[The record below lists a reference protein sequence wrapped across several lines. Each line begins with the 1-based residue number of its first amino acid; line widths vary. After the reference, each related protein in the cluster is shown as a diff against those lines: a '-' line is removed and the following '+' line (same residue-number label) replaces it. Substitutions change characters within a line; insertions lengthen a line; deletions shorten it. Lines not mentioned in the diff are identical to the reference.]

1 MEKVPLLL
9 QQQLHLGMLQ
19 AGRVSAL
26 PPPQDG
32 PSPWGSTAHGGSGV
46 PDKGQNP
53 GSTSAQHQHSPGSH
67 SSSLRHSHAQPQH
80 LPLVQGCPSAS
91 SDHGRMAAQPPRHT
105 GDTSSNPHPRACR
118 EQLLSPQG
126 PHTHPQHGDHGGVSE
141 TPILILEV
149 VSLRP
154 LVPLADLPQL
164 HCLIWGGERRALP
177 PELP

>member
-1 MEKVPLLL
+1 MEEVLLL
-9 QQQLHLGMLQ
+9 QHLGMLQ

-26 PPPQDG
+26 PPQWDG
-32 PSPWGSTAHGGSGV
+32 PSPWGTRQGTEPWQLVCPAPAQPREPQQLPQALPCPPTAPAPGAGMSFSTIRAQQDASTATTAHGG
-46 PDKGQNP
+46 
-53 GSTSAQHQHSPGSH
+53 HQQQSPPQ
-67 SSSLRHSHAQPQH
+67 SL
-80 LPLVQGCPSAS
+80 QG
-91 SDHGRMAAQPPRHT
+91 AAPQPP
-105 GDTSSNPHPRACR
+105 GA
-118 EQLLSPQG
+118 

-164 HCLIWGGERRALP
+164 HCLIWGGERRLSL